1 MASNRKQDT
10 ARHQVLEHAE
20 RSGAYFKYGRARAH
34 FLCSVWAFSMEKK
47 LILAVGSVSE
57 YVREAMIWKI
67 PTTKPEEIKK

>member
-1 MASNRKQDT
+1 
-10 ARHQVLEHAE
+10 
-20 RSGAYFKYGRARAH
+20 
-34 FLCSVWAFSMEKK
+34 MEKK